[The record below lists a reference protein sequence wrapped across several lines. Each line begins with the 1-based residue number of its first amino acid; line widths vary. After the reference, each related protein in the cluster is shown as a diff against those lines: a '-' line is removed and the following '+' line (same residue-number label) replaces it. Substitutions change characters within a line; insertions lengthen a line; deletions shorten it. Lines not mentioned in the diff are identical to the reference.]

1 MAAMAVSGLMLS
13 TALAQSTAPSNMD
26 RSSPNATTSSPST
39 PSPSASTPGSAGSA
53 APQAITSQAP
63 GQWLATKFKGTNVLG
78 ADGNKIGDVSDILFD
93 KDGKVHAVIVGVGG
107 FLGIGQKDVALPLT
121 AFVVMPANS
130 GENKTNSDELKL
142 SMTKDQLQQMA
153 EFKPLQPA
161 STVGAGSPT
170 GSRPAPSPMSPANPN
185 R

>member
-1 MAAMAVSGLMLS
+1 MPGTTTTLPKTTM
-13 TALAQSTAPSNMD
+13 TPAPSEQKHV
-26 RSSPNATTSSPST
+26 AVET
-39 PSPSASTPGSAGSA
+39 PAYAGDIS
-53 APQAITSQAP
+53 
-63 GQWLATKFKGTNVLG
+63 
-78 ADGNKIGDVSDILFD
+78 ADGLINKSVKNAANEQVGNINDLLIDNS
-93 KDGKVHAVIVGVGG
+93 GKIAAVIVGVGG

>member
-1 MAAMAVSGLMLS
+1 MAVAAVSGLMLS
-13 TALAQSTAPSNMD
+13 TALAQTTPPSDPPSSAP
-26 RSSPNATTSSPST
+26 PAA
-39 PSPSASTPGSAGSA
+39 ASGSAGSA
-53 APQAITSQAP
+53 NVAVITTQSP
-63 GQWLATKFKGTNVLG
+63 NQWLASKFRGTNVIG

-93 KDGKVHAVIVGVGG
+93 KDAKVDAIVVGVGG

-121 AFVVMPANS
+121 AFVVVPPNS
-130 GENKTNSDELKL
+130 GDNRTSSDQLKL
-142 SMTKDQLQQMA
+142 SMTKDQLQEMA

-170 GSRPAPSPMSPANPN
+170 RPAGAPMGGSPMSPANPN